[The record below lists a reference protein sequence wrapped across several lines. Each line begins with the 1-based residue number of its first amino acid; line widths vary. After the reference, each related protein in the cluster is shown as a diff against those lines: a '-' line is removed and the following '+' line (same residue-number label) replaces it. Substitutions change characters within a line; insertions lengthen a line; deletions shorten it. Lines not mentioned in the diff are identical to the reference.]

1 MSLDSTF
8 IAVDWGSTNCRAY
21 LIEGG
26 GVTASVEGLNG
37 VLRTP
42 DFPAAI
48 ASIRERLGQAP
59 MLLAGMVGSNRG
71 WVEVPYVPSPAGLH
85 ELARAVHRV
94 APDIGIVP
102 GVRTDRDIMRG
113 EEVQAIGAAA
123 AGRVTADA
131 RICHPGTHA
140 KWIEMTSGRI
150 VDFRTAMTGELFA
163 LVKSHSILAPDLGGQ
178 IEVGSAFLAG
188 VDVALGEEPLLDALF
203 GVRSRLILGHLDQGE
218 AASFTSGLVIGFD
231 AVAHASPGG
240 QVELL
245 GDVRLCTLYAAAL
258 QHVGCATGSTDGSK
272 AFVAGMIAIREAQG

>member
-1 MSLDSTF
+1 MSPDSSF

-26 GVTASVEGLNG
+26 DVAASVDDLDG

-48 ASIRERLGQAP
+48 ASIRERLGEAP

-71 WVEVPYVPSPAGLH
+71 WVEVPYMPSPAGVY

-94 APDIGIVP
+94 GPDIGIVP

-123 AGRVTADA
+123 AGWVTADA

-140 KWIEMTSGRI
+140 KWIEMTSGKI
-150 VDFRTAMTGELFA
+150 ADFRTAMTGELFA

-178 IEVGSAFLAG
+178 AEVGSAFLAG
-188 VDVALGEEPLLDALF
+188 VDVALSGEPLLDALF
-203 GVRSRLILGHLDQGE
+203 GIRSGLILGHLDRGQ
-218 AASFTSGLVIGFD
+218 AASFTSGLVIGYD
-231 AVAHASPGG
+231 VVAHASPGG
-240 QVELL
+240 RVELL

-258 QHVGCATGSTDGSK
+258 QHLGCTTGSTDGAE
-272 AFVAGMIAIREAQG
+272 AFVAGMIAVREAQQ